1 MNEII
6 NLRKNTAPVIS
17 APPDSAQTF
26 SCPQE
31 KEAQKFIESI
41 PKRDAYDPAR
51 PSGKPAPD
59 MPEVRRLLTG
69 GEPLQIQHRI
79 ANAFEE
85 YFQGTIDQT
94 ALFKTLDNAVSSMV
108 SHCAEYGYNA
118 EEIAPKVIQHV
129 YELSRSDIVRGAYNA
144 SYKEG
149 RQVGRELG
157 VTSSCWAYYNA
168 DYYYG
173 SEGLIDSVHSHM
185 EALGLRYSGTP
196 LDLARDFPEGDLR
209 NQFYASY
216 NASVNAGMRQTCGN
230 MIDEALAPPKGF
242 RMFFDPNGKGMN
254 RYPASMGKVESPE
267 SAFDGAVYIQCGDWR
282 FEHRVPIRMD
292 PTRFPVSVHLL
303 DVVRAAGT
311 PVPDGLETFL
321 GNFDFFATNV
331 GKLYT
336 DAHKRR
342 Y

>member
-1 MNEII
+1 MRTLTRE
-6 NLRKNTAPVIS
+6 NLLDILYGCTIL
-17 APPDSAQTF
+17 
-26 SCPQE
+26 
-31 KEAQKFIESI
+31 
-41 PKRDAYDPAR
+41 
-51 PSGKPAPD
+51 G
-59 MPEVRRLLTG
+59 TG
-69 GEPLQIQHRI
+69 GGGSLEKGI
-79 ANAFEE
+79 A
-85 YFQGTIDQT
+85 
-94 ALFKTLDNAVSSMV
+94 
-108 SHCAEYGYNA
+108 
-118 EEIAPKVIQHV
+118 
-129 YELSRSDIVRGAYNA
+129 
-144 SYKEG
+144 
-149 RQVGRELG
+149 
-157 VTSSCWAYYNA
+157 
-168 DYYYG
+168 
-173 SEGLIDSVHSHM
+173 
-185 EALGLRYSGTP
+185 
-196 LDLARDFPEGDLR
+196 
-209 NQFYASY
+209 
-216 NASVNAGMRQTCGN
+216 